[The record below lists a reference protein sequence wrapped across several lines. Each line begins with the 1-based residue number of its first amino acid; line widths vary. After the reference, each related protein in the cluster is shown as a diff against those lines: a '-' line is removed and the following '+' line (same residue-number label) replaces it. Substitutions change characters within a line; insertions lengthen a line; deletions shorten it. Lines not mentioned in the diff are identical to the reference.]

1 MLAHCCGSQVL
12 SSGGK
17 KPVFMSN
24 SARLQHECLGLK
36 YFLHHQCLFVL
47 LFHLN
52 RYLFG
57 LRWLRVMVSIR
68 EAAWNCLEKIN
79 RINFPLLIVSVRE
92 MRERFCLSHL
102 RMVQLSVLSFETEK
116 QENHRE
122 GWCWGLIK
130 QDDKLLS
137 LMTSN
142 WASFNFPLG
151 GHWSQMWRCPHLQSV
166 FMSVRTCPYY
176 DTGEICALS
185 PRSVSALDFGSTQF
199 ELT

>member
-1 MLAHCCGSQVL
+1 
-12 SSGGK
+12 
-17 KPVFMSN
+17 MSN
-24 SARLQHECLGLK
+24 STRLQEECLGLK

-47 LFHLN
+47 FFHLN

-57 LRWLRVMVSIR
+57 PRWLHVMVSIW
-68 EAAWNCLEKIN
+68 EAAWNCLEKN
-79 RINFPLLIVSVRE
+79 KQNQFPLLIVSARE

-102 RMVQLSVLSFETEK
+102 RMVQLSMLSFETKK

-137 LMTSN
+137 LTTSN

-151 GHWSQMWRCPHLQSV
+151 GHWSQMWHCPHLQSV

-185 PRSVSALDFGSTQF
+185 PHSVSALDFGSTQF